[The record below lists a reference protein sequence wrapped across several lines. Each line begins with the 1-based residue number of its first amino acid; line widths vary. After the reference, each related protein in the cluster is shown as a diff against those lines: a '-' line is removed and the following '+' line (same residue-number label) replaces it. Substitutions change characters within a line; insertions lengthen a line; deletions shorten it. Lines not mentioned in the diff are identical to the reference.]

1 MGVDC
6 AYSKLGRVVSI
17 LVLSGWQYRGKES
30 TLSTALFG
38 GISGI
43 INGFAGLGSAILAIY
58 IMALPGQA
66 SVQRSKIIIASGVI
80 IFTITVVFS
89 INGVMDWDL
98 ILRGIL
104 LAPTQMIGAR
114 AADLIAEAVTAM
126 EFRASA
132 EDIARMS
139 HSHPTYAEAIKEAI
153 AEEMRRDPNVFIM
166 GEDIRLS
173 VYGTT
178 ANLFKEFGEDRVLDT
193 PLSENGFFG
202 AAIGA
207 SLVGMRPIVETVT
220 SFMWVAMDQLISQ
233 AAKMRYMF
241 GGQATLPV
249 VYRASMMYG
258 SGSAA
263 HHSDRPYPMFMNM
276 PGIKIAVPANSSDAK
291 GLLKTAVR
299 DDDPVIIFEDANLYG
314 TRGEVTDENIPF
326 GKAQIMKEGTDCTI
340 VGIAGSVNLSLSA
353 AIELEKEGISAEVI
367 NPRTL
372 VPLDKDT
379 ILNSV
384 EKTGR
389 LIVVDPAH
397 KVFSSASAISSI
409 VEEEGFWFLQSP
421 IMKVASEQVHIPY
434 TPSLEKLVYPN
445 QQKVIAAVK
454 KTME

>member
-1 MGVDC
+1 M
-6 AYSKLGRVVSI
+6 S
-17 LVLSGWQYRGKES
+17 E
-30 TLSTALFG
+30 
-38 GISGI
+38 
-43 INGFAGLGSAILAIY
+43 
-58 IMALPGQA
+58 
-66 SVQRSKIIIASGVI
+66 KI
-80 IFTITVVFS
+80 F
-89 INGVMDWDL
+89 
-98 ILRGIL
+98 
-104 LAPTQMIGAR
+104 
-114 AADLIAEAVTAM
+114 
-126 EFRASA
+126 
-132 EDIARMS
+132 
-139 HSHPTYAEAIKEAI
+139 AEAINEAI
-153 AEEMRRDPNVFIM
+153 AEEMRRDENVFIM

-173 VYGTT
+173 VYGAT
-178 ANLFKEFGEDRVLDT
+178 ANLLKEFGEDRVLDT

-379 ILNSV
+379 ILDSV

-397 KVFSSASAISSI
+397 KVCSAASEISSI
-409 VEEEGFWFLQSP
+409 VAEEGFWFLQSP

-445 QQKVIAAVK
+445 QEKVITAVK

>member
-1 MGVDC
+1 M
-6 AYSKLGRVVSI
+6 S
-17 LVLSGWQYRGKES
+17 E
-30 TLSTALFG
+30 
-38 GISGI
+38 
-43 INGFAGLGSAILAIY
+43 
-58 IMALPGQA
+58 
-66 SVQRSKIIIASGVI
+66 KI
-80 IFTITVVFS
+80 F
-89 INGVMDWDL
+89 
-98 ILRGIL
+98 
-104 LAPTQMIGAR
+104 
-114 AADLIAEAVTAM
+114 
-126 EFRASA
+126 
-132 EDIARMS
+132 
-139 HSHPTYAEAIKEAI
+139 AEAINEAI
-153 AEEMRRDPNVFIM
+153 AEEMRRDENVFIM

-173 VYGTT
+173 VYGAT
-178 ANLFKEFGEDRVLDT
+178 ANLLKEFGEDRVLDT

-397 KVFSSASAISSI
+397 KVCSAASEISSI
-409 VEEEGFWFLQSP
+409 VAEEGFWFLQSP

-434 TPSLEKLVYPN
+434 TPALEKLVYPN
-445 QQKVIAAVK
+445 QQKVITAVK

>member
-1 MGVDC
+1 M
-6 AYSKLGRVVSI
+6 SEK
-17 LVLSGWQYRGKES
+17 
-30 TLSTALFG
+30 
-38 GISGI
+38 IS
-43 INGFAGLGSAILAIY
+43 
-58 IMALPGQA
+58 
-66 SVQRSKIIIASGVI
+66 
-80 IFTITVVFS
+80 
-89 INGVMDWDL
+89 
-98 ILRGIL
+98 
-104 LAPTQMIGAR
+104 
-114 AADLIAEAVTAM
+114 
-126 EFRASA
+126 
-132 EDIARMS
+132 
-139 HSHPTYAEAIKEAI
+139 AEAINEAI
-153 AEEMRRDPNVFIM
+153 AEEMRRDENVFIM

-173 VYGTT
+173 VYGAT
-178 ANLFKEFGEDRVLDT
+178 ANLLKEFGEDRVLDT

-314 TRGEVTDENIPF
+314 TRGEVIDENIPF

-397 KVFSSASAISSI
+397 KVCSAASEISSI
-409 VEEEGFWFLQSP
+409 VAEEGFWFLQSP

-445 QQKVIAAVK
+445 QQKVITAVK